1 MKKSFIKAAVVI
13 VSILA
18 FVLGISIYDSEK
30 LAEPIIGYS
39 EAVTQ
44 IPLNSMWD
52 ETEKQQNTTSAAVMT
67 DNTTAS
73 YKSETIALTEE
84 STSDTTTVFSEKIIS
99 SETNNITE
107 LININTASVEELKQ
121 LKGIGDVIAA
131 RIVEYAQ
138 TVGFKTIDDIKNVKG
153 IGDKKYEAIKD
164 KITV

>member
-18 FVLGISIYDSEK
+18 FVLGISIYDSEN

-44 IPLNSMWD
+44 IPLDSMWD
-52 ETEKQQNTTSAAVMT
+52 ETEKQQDTTSVAVMT

-138 TVGFKTIDDIKNVKG
+138 TVGFKSIDDIKNVKG

>member
-44 IPLNSMWD
+44 IPLDSMWD
-52 ETEKQQNTTSAAVMT
+52 ETEKQQDTTSAAVMT

-84 STSDTTTVFSEKIIS
+84 STSDKTTVFSEKIIS

-138 TVGFKTIDDIKNVKG
+138 TVGFKSIDDIKNVKG

>member
-44 IPLNSMWD
+44 IPLDSMWD
-52 ETEKQQNTTSAAVMT
+52 ETEKQQTTTFAAVMT
-67 DNTTAS
+67 DNTTTS

-84 STSDTTTVFSEKIIS
+84 STSDTTTVFSEKIIA

-138 TVGFKTIDDIKNVKG
+138 TVGFKSIDDIKMSRV
-153 IGDKKYEAIKD
+153 
-164 KITV
+164 